1 MEFEGRILKVFP
13 KQEGVSERTG
23 NAWATQEFVFEY
35 HEHPTDRYADRVLLR
50 TFDTNH
56 MAQLQE
62 GMQVRIGFG
71 HTTREFTKDGKTSTF
86 NEVRL
91 YKFEPL
97 SKPADGTK
105 DPEPTNS
112 PSGDGNA
119 PHGPF
124 KPLQEYDKDGN
135 PINGGNGDDLP
146 F

>member
-1 MEFEGRILKVFP
+1 MEFEGRILKVLP

-23 NAWATQEFVFEY
+23 NPWATQEFVFEY

-71 HTTREFTKDGKTSTF
+71 HTTRDFTKDGKTSTF
-86 NEVRL
+86 NELRL

-105 DPEPTNS
+105 EPEPTNS
-112 PSGDGNA
+112 PSERENA
-119 PHGPF
+119 PT
-124 KPLQEYDKDGN
+124 GN
-135 PINGGNGDDLP
+135 ENNPNPSNGDDLP

>member
-1 MEFEGRILKVFP
+1 MEFEGRILKVLP

-97 SKPADGTK
+97 FKPADGTK

-112 PSGDGNA
+112 PSEREIAPTGN
-119 PHGPF
+119 
-124 KPLQEYDKDGN
+124 ENN
-135 PINGGNGDDLP
+135 PNPSNGDDLP

>member
-1 MEFEGRILKVFP
+1 MEFEGRILKVLP

-71 HTTREFTKDGKTSTF
+71 HTTRDFTKDGKTSTF

-112 PSGDGNA
+112 PSERENA
-119 PHGPF
+119 PT
-124 KPLQEYDKDGN
+124 GN
-135 PINGGNGDDLP
+135 ENNPNPSNGDDLP